1 MKAILFLKTKSGQ
14 YLFKGDSFWSK
25 GSEPS
30 YAKIYSNDDIE
41 QVNDWLKNG
50 IMPWNIYKDKIDM
63 VIDIYTDG
71 ILGYFTPSEDLYDN
85 PYNLKKETIIED
97 LGRPTYL
104 WIIRL
109 NNQSEWVITKEDDES
124 ITPDTKSMCSF
135 ESYTEFHRDEVIT
148 NVLNEKDSE

>member
-1 MKAILFLKTKSGQ
+1 MFLKTKDGE

-30 YAKIYSNDDIE
+30 FAKIYSDDNIE

-50 IMPWNIYKDKIDM
+50 IMPWNIYKNKIDM
-63 VIDIYTDG
+63 VIDRYSDG
-71 ILGYFTPSEDLYDN
+71 ILGYFTPSEDLYDG
-85 PYNLKKETIIED
+85 PHNLKKETTIED
-97 LGRPTYL
+97 LGKPNYL

-109 NNQSEWVITKEDDES
+109 KPQTEWIIRKEDDES

-135 ESYTEFHRDEVIT
+135 ENYTEYYRDKVIT
-148 NVLNEKDSE
+148 DVLNEKDSE